1 MARKFT
7 SAPPVKGDLERMLR
21 QLAPEIARIFREHGA
36 TEAEARRVLG
46 DALASFSR
54 KWGRI
59 ANRERWL
66 LRNLE
71 AAARTAREDQA
82 PRPAS
87 TSSPRKDRPA
97 RRRRAG

>member
-7 SAPPVKGDLERMLR
+7 SAPPEKGDLERMLR

-36 TEAEARRVLG
+36 TEAEARRALG

-54 KWGRI
+54 KWERI

-71 AAARTAREDQA
+71 AAVRAGREE
-82 PRPAS
+82 AS
-87 TSSPRKDRPA
+87 SASPRTDRPA